1 MGREIK
7 IDGATLYEMGADLN
21 SDVNNGYLQKLE
33 NIWNQNMTYNIR
45 TQIQYDL
52 LCHILGFKN
61 DNIHLYG
68 VYYSI
73 DGAIN
78 PSPLLIGALKN
89 LINMADYSL
98 SNINDVK
105 MKLKEEYDEIVK
117 GLKKEK
123 KGLEETCNSYKKS
136 NNEIAWRNQ
145 QLNNKLN
152 ELEGELK
159 ELRSENKNLVN
170 INTIFRDEIGKLESV
185 RPTPSL
191 PASASVNK
199 EVIVLSERCAK
210 QQTEI
215 DDLKSKNQEYI
226 NALKEYKHLE
236 KELLPTMIDTIY
248 CTRKKGKSISLEVSQ
263 IENIFS
269 EMLKGERKLSISN
282 KYHIARSTIT
292 KVWNI
297 DYATSNSLKKISYA
311 LHTVNGN
318 WGLDKKKILTEKIS
332 LCEEKL
338 KMAEYIEKND
348 KAGIKEQILG
358 LSDFVEILNE
368 PKQEKYD
375 KKKRSKNG
383 SRYVIED
390 EQDMNVEDIF
400 YSFDNDETVV
410 V

>member
-1 MGREIK
+1 MAREIK
-7 IDGATLYEMGADLN
+7 IDGATLYEIGADLN
-21 SDVNNGYLQKLE
+21 SNINDGYLQKLG
-33 NIWNQNMTYNIR
+33 NIWRNNTKYNIR
-45 TQIQYDL
+45 TQFQYDI

-68 VYYSI
+68 VCYSI

-89 LINMADYSL
+89 LINLAGYSL
-98 SNINDVK
+98 SNINDLRMELEK
-105 MKLKEEYDEIVK
+105 EYDEIIK

-123 KGLEETCNSYKKS
+123 QELEETCNGYKKA
-136 NNEIAWRNQ
+136 NNEIAKKNQ
-145 QLNNKLN
+145 KLNNKLN
-152 ELEGELK
+152 ELEVKVK
-159 ELRSENKNLVN
+159 EMESENKNLVN
-170 INTIFRDEIGKLESV
+170 INTIFRDEIEKLESV
-185 RPTPSL
+185 KPTPAL

-199 EVIVLSERCAK
+199 EVIALSERCAK
-210 QQTEI
+210 QQAEI
-215 DDLKSKNQEYI
+215 DNLKSKNQEYE
-226 NALKEYKHLE
+226 KLE
-236 KELLPTMIDTIY
+236 KRLLPTMVNTIY

-269 EMLKGERKLSISN
+269 EMLKGESKLSISN

-318 WGLDKKKILTEKIS
+318 WGLEKKKILTEKIA

-338 KMAEYIEKND
+338 KRAKYLEDNGKAE
-348 KAGIKEQILG
+348 IKEQISG
-358 LSDFVEILNE
+358 LSDFVAVLNE

-390 EQDMNVEDIF
+390 EQDMNVEDVF
-400 YSFDNDETVV
+400 YQFDEDKEIVV
-410 V
+410 

>member
-1 MGREIK
+1 MAREIK
-7 IDGATLYEMGADLN
+7 IDGATLYEIGADLN
-21 SDVNNGYLQKLE
+21 SNINDGYLQKLG
-33 NIWNQNMTYNIR
+33 NIWRNNTKYNIR
-45 TQIQYDL
+45 TQFQYDI

-68 VYYSI
+68 VCYSI

-89 LINMADYSL
+89 LINLAGYSL
-98 SNINDVK
+98 SNINDLRMELEK
-105 MKLKEEYDEIVK
+105 EYDEIIK

-123 KGLEETCNSYKKS
+123 QELEETCNGYKKA
-136 NNEIAWRNQ
+136 NNEIAKKNQ
-145 QLNNKLN
+145 KLNNKLN
-152 ELEGELK
+152 ELEVKVK
-159 ELRSENKNLVN
+159 EMESENENLVN
-170 INTIFRDEIGKLESV
+170 INTIFREEIEKLESAK
-185 RPTPSL
+185 PAPSL

-199 EVIVLSERCAK
+199 EVIALSEKCAK
-210 QQTEI
+210 QQAEI
-215 DDLKSKNQEYI
+215 DDLKSKNQEYE
-226 NALKEYKHLE
+226 KLE
-236 KELLPTMIDTIY
+236 KQLLPTMVNTIY
-248 CTRKKGKSISLEVSQ
+248 CTRKKGKSISLELSQ

-269 EMLKGERKLSISN
+269 EILKGESKLSISN

-318 WGLDKKKILTEKIS
+318 WGLEKKTILTEKIA

-338 KMAEYIEKND
+338 KRAKYLEDDGKAE
-348 KAGIKEQILG
+348 IKEQILG
-358 LSDFVEILNE
+358 LSDFVAALNE

-390 EQDMNVEDIF
+390 EQDMNVEDVF
-400 YSFDNDETVV
+400 YQFDEDKEIVV
-410 V
+410 